1 MPSHG
6 RDMVELSV
14 TISFYKL
21 LHLVPLNLDPLTM
34 PLLSRASSPQ
44 PSLISTC
51 PSVELTLQASPTFIV
66 LLSTRLPDGFAL
78 PPWSTTTL
86 FLKACRFFFF
96 SQIKVNSQLSTVCIP
111 IHTPIGMG
119 PQDPRRMKWEY
130 YIALK
135 LGERLA
141 QGSVHPYPYGIMCT
155 KIGR

>member
-96 SQIKVNSQLSTVCIP
+96 PNKSQQSTLYRVHPDTYSNRNGSI
-111 IHTPIGMG
+111 G
-119 PQDPRRMKWEY
+119 PQEDEMGVLYSFEVR
-130 YIALK
+130 
-135 LGERLA
+135 
-141 QGSVHPYPYGIMCT
+141 
-155 KIGR
+155 